1 MQAKPNKKPNRPL
14 FSSGPCPKPITWTA
28 SELSNAIVGRSHR
41 SKIGRQQL
49 QHALSMTRELLQLP
63 DDYLLA
69 LVPGSDTGAF
79 ELAMWSLLGQRGVD
93 VLAFE
98 SFGKDWLQDIKYH
111 LKLKDVNFYE
121 APYGELPNLLQ
132 VNPHRDVVFVWNGTT
147 SGVRIPNGE
156 WIADNRQGLTLCDA
170 TSAIFAMKLPWTKLD
185 VITYSWQKV
194 LGGEAAHGMLI
205 LSPRAVERLETYQP
219 PWPIPKLFRLTTDKA
234 LKKDLFEGATI
245 NTPSMLCVEDYLFSL
260 NWAQSAGGLSG
271 LIERTQKNYELIQ
284 NWVQETNYIDFLA
297 KDFISRSSTSVC
309 LRITDQEFV
318 KKTVD
323 MQREL
328 CKKLCQ
334 LLEDERVAY
343 DINGYRNAPP
353 GLRIWAGPTVEADD
367 IKDLLPWLEWA
378 IKSLIK

>member
-1 MQAKPNKKPNRPL
+1 M
-14 FSSGPCPKPITWTA
+14 
-28 SELSNAIVGRSHR
+28 
-41 SKIGRQQL
+41 
-49 QHALSMTRELLQLP
+49 
-63 DDYLLA
+63 
-69 LVPGSDTGAF
+69 
-79 ELAMWSLLGQRGVD
+79 
-93 VLAFE
+93 
-98 SFGKDWLQDIKYH
+98 
-111 LKLKDVNFYE
+111 KDVNFYE

-132 VNPHRDVVFVWNGTT
+132 VDPHRDVVFVWNGTT

-378 IKSLIK
+378 IKSLIKY